1 LRLLDTPEI
10 LETDRD
16 AAVKSACWFWNSR
29 NLNPL
34 ADTSDI
40 KTMTKKINGG
50 YVGLDERIKLF
61 TTSMTV
67 FETAERLA
75 NV

>member
-1 LRLLDTPEI
+1 
-10 LETDRD
+10 
-16 AAVKSACWFWNSR
+16 
-29 NLNPL
+29 
-34 ADTSDI
+34 
-40 KTMTKKINGG
+40 MTKKINGG